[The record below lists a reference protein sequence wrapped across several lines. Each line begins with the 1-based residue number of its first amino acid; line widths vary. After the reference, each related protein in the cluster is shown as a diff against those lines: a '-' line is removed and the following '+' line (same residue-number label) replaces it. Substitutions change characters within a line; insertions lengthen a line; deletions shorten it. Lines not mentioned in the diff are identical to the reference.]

1 VRVIYL
7 DHAASAPLDAQVIAA
22 LQAALTG
29 EVAIG
34 NPSSTTH
41 TYGRTAA
48 AQIEQAREQIAALIG
63 STPREVVFT
72 SGATE
77 SDNLA
82 ILGLARGRESFG
94 RHLISSRTEHKA
106 VLDAFKALAK
116 RGFDITWLEP
126 QRDGRVVPEQVQ
138 AALRPTTQ
146 LVSLMHANNETG
158 VVQPIEAIAAIC
170 RAHGAFF
177 HVDAAQS
184 AGKLPLDMGAT
195 PIDLL
200 SLSAHKMYG
209 PKGIGAL
216 YVSERVRP
224 WLEPLMWGGGQERG
238 LRPGTLPTHHIL
250 GFGVAAEV
258 ARHRQS
264 EDTRHLEAL
273 AQHFK
278 HALQGLAG
286 CRYNDAAPDGV
297 GAGGE
302 PAAGR
307 GRLPGLV
314 SLSVEGVEGES
325 LLAELPQLALSS
337 GAACDSATGE
347 PSYVLRAQGV
357 PRELAQST
365 LRVSFGRGNTRE
377 EAEAAG
383 RQIAAAVARLRAED
397 APGEPP
403 GGPWAEGRAGSLV
416 EGAQIRC
423 FLRLAIDGRLEAL
436 QFRLAACPHTR
447 AVVRGLEAR
456 LAAGPCR
463 PEALGKPAEWAQEA
477 TVPVTKLGRLLAV
490 EDALQRALGS
500 AAAARSRTIE
510 P

>member
-1 VRVIYL
+1 MSVIYL
-7 DHAASAPLDAQVIAA
+7 DHAASTPLDPQVIAA

-29 EVAIG
+29 ELAVG
-34 NPSSTTH
+34 NPSATTH
-41 TYGRTAA
+41 VYGRAA
-48 AQIEQAREQIAALIG
+48 AARIEQAREQIAALIG
-63 STPREVVFT
+63 AAPRELVFT

-94 RHLISSRTEHKA
+94 RHVISSRTEHKA
-106 VLDAFKALAK
+106 VLDACKALGK

-126 QRDGRVVPEQVQ
+126 QRDGRIRPEQV
-138 AALRPTTQ
+138 AEALRPTTQ

-184 AGKLPLDMGAT
+184 AGKLPLDVGAT

-238 LRPGTLPTHHIL
+238 LRPGTLPTHQIL
-250 GFGVAAEV
+250 AFGVAAEL
-258 ARHRQS
+258 ARKRRL
-264 EDTRHLEAL
+264 EDARHLEAL
-273 AQHFK
+273 VQQFK
-278 HALQGLAG
+278 HSLEGLSG
-286 CRYNDAAPDGV
+286 CWYNDPTLKAMEGEAMDG
-297 GAGGE
+297 
-302 PAAGR
+302 

-314 SLSVEGVEGES
+314 SLSLEGVDGES

-377 EAEAAG
+377 EAETAAG
-383 RQIAAAVARLRAED
+383 QISAALARLRAED
-397 APGEPP
+397 APGAPP
-403 GGPWAEGRAGSLV
+403 GGPWAEGSAGSLV
-416 EGAQIRC
+416 EGAKIRC
-423 FLRLAIDGRLEAL
+423 FLRLGSDGNLEAL

-447 AVVRGLEAR
+447 AVARRLEAQ
-456 LAAGPCR
+456 LAAGPCSA
-463 PEALGKPAEWAQEA
+463 EALGTPAEWAREA
-477 TVPVTKLGRLLAV
+477 AVPVTKLGRLLAV

-510 P
+510 A